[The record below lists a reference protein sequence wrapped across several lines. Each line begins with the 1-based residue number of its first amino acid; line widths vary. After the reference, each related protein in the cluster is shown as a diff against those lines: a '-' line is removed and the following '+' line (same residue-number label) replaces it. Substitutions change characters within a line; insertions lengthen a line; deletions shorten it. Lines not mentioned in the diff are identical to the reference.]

1 MWGEAKVMTPHPA
14 HDSAVCLASMPDQL
28 SSKGISHCALFPHVS
43 LGCRP
48 SVSNRL
54 HPGLVLQCLW
64 SSSQPLHIPG
74 DLYPCPG
81 YIGLWQGFFVWFS
94 FHRDCHRS
102 AAALCNSLKCFST
115 VPNNCPNLGVL
126 PRPQYP
132 NLWGH
137 VQSCSL
143 SSFSPTSFVLLSFAW
158 IYVFLSSGQGLC
170 PLSANVLRDLLC
182 RRCISDTSVMVYS
195 VSTYSLPSC
204 V

>member
-14 HDSAVCLASMPDQL
+14 YDSAVCLASMADQL
-28 SSKGISHCALFPHVS
+28 SSKGISHCALFHVP
-43 LGCRP
+43 LGRLP
-48 SVSNRL
+48 SVNNRL

-64 SSSQPLHIPG
+64 SSSQQLHILV
-74 DLYPCPG
+74 DLYPCPR
-81 YIGLWQGFFVWFS
+81 YIGLWQRLSMWFS
-94 FHRDCHRS
+94 FHQDCHRS

-126 PRPQYP
+126 PLPQYP
-132 NLWGH
+132 NPWGH

-170 PLSANVLRDLLC
+170 PFSANVLRDLLC
-182 RRCISDTSVMVYS
+182 QRCISDISVKVYS
-195 VSTYSLPSC
+195 MSTYSSSSY